1 MNGIFINYD
10 PFALESQVLIVQ
22 DGNAIGD
29 TYSKSEVNELASR
42 LIELITTDENLNDV
56 KVYVRAPDFIYDEL
70 TNLVQTQQKNYSNK
84 TIIMEQVQ

>member
-42 LIELITTDENLNDV
+42 LIELITADENLNDV